1 MPVYRWNGVRA
12 TDSPPMTHPHHRR
25 SVRNR
30 LLASCSRSSS
40 VAWSAV
46 ASPAPETGVSPGRGD
61 SWCWVLTSEEP
72 LPLVVAL
79 GAGVQ
84 RDVTLAAQ
92 RAIVAAP
99 VTLRQCDLDCVI
111 ADRAG
116 DRVPQPAPDP
126 RGGRA
131 QRRSA
136 P

>member
-1 MPVYRWNGVRA
+1 MPVYGRYTATA
-12 TDSPPMTHPHHRR
+12 TDRPPMIHPHHRR

-72 LPLVVAL
+72 LLLVVAL

-84 RDVTLAAQ
+84 RDVTLAEQ
-92 RAIVAAP
+92 CVIVAD
-99 VTLRQCDLDCVI
+99 QEI
-111 ADRAG
+111 G
-116 DRVPQPAPDP
+116 
-126 RGGRA
+126 
-131 QRRSA
+131 SA
-136 P
+136 HV